1 MLYTGSGL
9 TTDQL
14 EVMIATIRIE
24 FDPENDDQ
32 LSVLIA
38 ANYNLNVEDVVTTLQ
53 AYRTTKDEDYE
64 GISKKCIMYGEY

>member
-14 EVMIATIRIE
+14 EVMIAAIRME
-24 FDPENDDQ
+24 FGPKNDDQ

-38 ANYNLNVEDVVTTLQ
+38 ANYKLNAEDVVTTLQ

-64 GISKKCIMYGEY
+64 GISEKCIMYGEY